1 MLPSRPR
8 LEGWNPDSL
17 TFTGQSVSTGGQAVG
32 DAVTRIS
39 TNINTMPETKAWSGQ
54 AHAAADKMF
63 GRAATQTQSFTEYTG
78 AVATA
83 LGDGAGTIG
92 AARTAL
98 LDKADAIDM
107 TGRLHVS
114 DQWVVLIKGGQMTA
128 EQAAE
133 LERRA
138 QQEQVTVNGLLS
150 AVGSADDNTADAI
163 TAAAQKHGFAAPDPN
178 SLENLV
184 PGVARPSNEVPNP
197 MTTTGLMQQA
207 VLRDAEMAQTVRET
221 TVETRYDP
229 ETGAETATVTTI
241 HIMDGST
248 VVRTV
253 NAEPDFPDRGPLTT
267 EVHFDKD
274 GNELSTTTSVTYKDW
289 AGDGLGGVTS
299 STTVYK
305 DGTIVTLRQSPDGI
319 RSGTIRTPDGRQADV
334 PINLFDHPV
343 MSPLS
348 AVAGEFPGGK
358 YMGPGVAIATSL
370 WDVAVADSGFE
381 KCVAAVEGATSV
393 GTGVLAG
400 MATSGAG
407 PWVSIPVALVAA
419 GGGEA
424 VGNWIGNTF
433 CPR

>member
-54 AHAAADKMF
+54 AHAAADKLF

-92 AARTAL
+92 AARTA
-98 LDKADAIDM
+98 
-107 TGRLHVS
+107 
-114 DQWVVLIKGGQMTA
+114 
-128 EQAAE
+128 
-133 LERRA
+133 

-150 AVGSADDNTADAI
+150 AVGSADDKTADAI
-163 TAAAQKHGFAAPDPN
+163 TAAAQKHGFAAPDPT

-184 PGVARPSNEVPNP
+184 PGVARPSDEVPNP

-241 HIMDGST
+241 HMMDGSK

-267 EVHFDKD
+267 EVHFNKD
-274 GNELSTTTSVTYKDW
+274 GNKLSTTTSVTYKDW

-305 DGTIVTLRQSPDGI
+305 DGTIVTLRQSPDGT

-348 AVAGEFPGGK
+348 AVAGEFPGGQVH
-358 YMGPGVAIATSL
+358 GPRGGDCDFPVGCR
-370 WDVAVADSGFE
+370 SGRLRVRE
-381 KCVAAVEGATSV
+381 MRGRC
-393 GTGVLAG
+393 
-400 MATSGAG
+400 
-407 PWVSIPVALVAA
+407 
-419 GGGEA
+419 
-424 VGNWIGNTF
+424 
-433 CPR
+433 